1 MKEKCRAVLRTRV
14 RSLAVHLRRVVSLPE
29 NVEQLFVTHFCRV
42 KRHLHH
48 FRMPRFVRANIFVG
62 GICRLPTAVPYCRTN
77 HSWPALKLG
86 LDATEA
92 PRSESRLF
100 CHGYHPR
107 SNGCYILRTALRCAS
122 Y

>member
-1 MKEKCRAVLRTRV
+1 MKENCRAVLRTRV

-62 GICRLPTAVPYCRTN
+62 RIRRLPTAVPYCRIN
-77 HSWPALKLG
+77 HSWHALTLR
-86 LDATEA
+86 LDAPETS
-92 PRSESRLF
+92 RSESRSL
-100 CHGYHPR
+100 CPG
-107 SNGCYILRTALRCAS
+107 
-122 Y
+122 